1 MSTDTVAPTVK
12 NPPQPAAVDAPQSV
26 GGVVSAKPRLSPVIY
41 LLAAGT
47 FLMGTTEF
55 LMAGLLPGIADGFGV
70 SIAHAGLSITV
81 FAAGMIIGAP
91 VMTLATLRLPRRV
104 TLTLALTVFAAG
116 HVIVAVTSSFAVLL
130 AARFLTALAT
140 GAFWAVA
147 SVVATIAAGPAASSR
162 ALGIVLGGGMLAN
175 VLGVPIGAFGGQ
187 LAGWRGVFWALAVL
201 AVITAVAVSRLVPK
215 DPAGRTPP
223 SMRAEL
229 AALRSGRLWLTLA
242 VCALVTGGVLSVY
255 SFITP
260 LLTNRTGLPE
270 AVIPAVLLLF
280 GAASLI
286 GNIAGG
292 RLGDTRPYLTTII
305 TTALTVIA
313 AAGICLF
320 SAQTVPTLLLFT
332 LLGLA
337 GLSANPVLVALAAR
351 FGGKAPT
358 LATAM
363 PTSIFNLGTAIGTG
377 ISATALDSPLGELG
391 PPVVGTIA
399 ATLIFI
405 PLSALAL
412 RERHVRVAGTMC
424 APQRQPAIGHGSR
437 TAALP
442 QR

>member
-1 MSTDTVAPTVK
+1 VISRHPTL
-12 NPPQPAAVDAPQSV
+12 PPVT
-26 GGVVSAKPRLSPVIY
+26 Y

-55 LMAGLLPGIADGFGV
+55 LLAGLLPGIAASFGV

-81 FAAGMIIGAP
+81 FAAGMIVGAP
-91 VMTLATLRLPRRV
+91 AITLATLRLPRRV
-104 TLTLALTVFAAG
+104 TLTLALTIFAAG
-116 HVIVAVTSSFAVLL
+116 HVIVAVTNSFTVLL

-140 GAFWAVA
+140 GAFWAIA
-147 SVVATIAAGPAASSR
+147 SAVATIAAGPAASSR

-187 LAGWRGVFWALAVL
+187 LAGWRGVFWALAIL
-201 AVITAVAVSRLVPK
+201 AVITAVAVSRFVPK
-215 DPAGRTPP
+215 DPASRTPP
-223 SMRAEL
+223 SVRAEL

-255 SFITP
+255 SFISP

-270 AVIPAVLLLF
+270 AAVPAVLLLF

-286 GNIAGG
+286 GNIVGG
-292 RLGDTRPYLTTII
+292 RLGDTHPYMTAIVSA
-305 TTALTVIA
+305 ALTVIA

-320 SAQTVPTLLLFT
+320 STQAVPTLLLFT

-377 ISATALDSPLGELG
+377 VSAAALESPLGDLG

-399 ATLIFI
+399 ASLILI

-412 RERHVRVAGTMC
+412 RERRLRLATRRPTAVPGLHCRVATTSRSNSVSGAADTARRGTV
-424 APQRQPAIGHGSR
+424 APAPADR
-437 TAALP
+437 AV
-442 QR
+442 R